1 MKKNIFII
9 ASCCLFAAVNLSF
22 GQTIINAP
30 QIDTPRHTEEQV
42 YTIVQQQPEFVGGQ
56 KAMAQFLRDNF
67 HYPKKAQRMNITGK
81 VFVRFIIK
89 KDGTVDDASILKG
102 ISNCQE
108 CNEEALRLV
117 RMMPAWEPGMQNG
130 NPVSVYFNLPINFM
144 LIEDKPID
152 KK

>member
-30 QIDTPRHTEEQV
+30 QTDTPRHTEEQV
-42 YTIVQQQPEFVGGQ
+42 YTVVQQQPEFVGGS
-56 KAMAQFLRDNF
+56 KAMAQFLRNNF
-67 HYPKKAQRMNITGK
+67 HYPKNAQRMGITSR

-89 KDGTVDDASILKG
+89 KDGTVDNVSVLKG
-102 ISNCQE
+102 NCQE
-108 CNEEALRLV
+108 CNEEALRVV
-117 RMMPAWEPGMQNG
+117 RMMPAWKPGMQNG
-130 NPVSVYFNLPINFM
+130 NPVNVYFNLPIN
-144 LIEDKPID
+144 IELAEDTPTD